1 MGEVA
6 ISVKVS
12 PESPE
17 IDLDELEEK
26 IRDIFPV
33 EDSEEK
39 AIGFGLS
46 ALKLLIVRDEDE
58 GGTDDI
64 ENDLVELEEVASVE
78 VEDVTLL

>member
-6 ISVKVS
+6 IRVKVS

-17 IDLDELEEK
+17 IDLEPLEEK
-26 IRDIFPV
+26 VRDQFPV
-33 EDSEEK
+33 KDVQEE

-46 ALKLLIVRDEDE
+46 ALKFLIVRDEDE

-64 ENDLVELEEVASVE
+64 ENELEKVEGVASVE